1 MTAAPRRIASAATLA
16 VAALVALPILSVAW
30 TALSAGLG
38 PQWVHLWATVLPDY
52 VINTLLLSVWVSLGV
67 AVIGVST
74 AWLVTM
80 CRFPG
85 SALLRWALVLPLALP
100 AYVVAFLYTDLLE
113 YAGPVQA
120 ALRDAF
126 EWRTRRDYWFPEIRS
141 LGGAAFVMSM
151 AFYPYVFLLARS
163 AFLEQSH
170 DAWEV
175 SRTLGDSP
183 LRAFRR
189 LALPLAWP
197 SVVVGIALAVMETVS
212 DYGVVSFFS
221 VPTLT
226 NGLFN
231 VWLVMGDR
239 AAGAQI
245 ALLLLLFVMALVM
258 VERRARARR
267 AYFALS
273 TRSRSAAPVT
283 LRGWQA
289 AAALA
294 VCAVPVLLGFVWPVW
309 RLAGLAVGYD
319 GAAGPDFAAVVARS
333 LGLAGAAAALTLVVG
348 LGLAYAARLG
358 LSRPARF
365 AARIASFGYALP
377 GAVLA
382 IGVMIPFGAFDRV
395 VGGTLR
401 DQWGI
406 TTGLLL
412 SGTVFALLSAYLV
425 RFLTL
430 SHGTLEAGLQRIRPS
445 LDMAART
452 LGRGPAATLG
462 RIHLPLLR
470 GALVTAGL
478 LVFVDVLKELPA
490 TLVLRPF
497 DFETLATSVYTLA
510 SDERYGEAAAPA
522 LVLTLAGLIPAVLL
536 SGLLGRRAGAAEP
549 S

>member
-1 MTAAPRRIASAATLA
+1 MTAAPRRIGSAATLA
-16 VAALVALPILSVAW
+16 VAAFVALPILSVTW

-38 PQWVHLWATVLPDY
+38 PQWAHLWATVLPDY
-52 VINTLLLSVWVSLGV
+52 ISGTLLLSLWVALGV
-67 AVIGVST
+67 AVIGVAT

-85 SALLRWALVLPLALP
+85 SGVLRWALVLPLALP
-100 AYVVAFLYTDLLE
+100 AYVVAFLYTDMLE
-113 YAGPVQA
+113 YAGPVQG
-120 ALRDAF
+120 ALRDVF
-126 EWRTRRDYWFPEIRS
+126 EWRTRRDYWFLEIRS
-141 LGGAAFVMSM
+141 LGGAAFVMTL

-175 SRTLGDSP
+175 SRTLCDTP
-183 LRAFRR
+183 LSAFRR
-189 LALPLAWP
+189 VALPLAWP
-197 SVVVGIALAVMETVS
+197 SVMVGIALAVMEAVS
-212 DYGVVSFFS
+212 DYGVVSFFA

-239 AAGAQI
+239 AFGAQI
-245 ALLLLLFVMALVM
+245 ALLLLVFVVALVT

-267 AYFALS
+267 TYFALS
-273 TRSRSAAPVT
+273 TRSRSAAPVV
-283 LRGWQA
+283 LRGWRA
-289 AAALA
+289 WAALA
-294 VCAVPVLLGFVWPVW
+294 ACALPVLLGFVLPVW
-309 RLAGLAVGYD
+309 QLAGLAAGYD
-319 GAAGPDFAAVVARS
+319 AEPGAGFAATVARS
-333 LGLAGAAAALTLVVG
+333 LTLAAAAAALTVAVG

-358 LSRPARF
+358 LSPLARA
-365 AARIASFGYALP
+365 AARVASFGYAVP

-382 IGVMIPFGAFDRV
+382 IGVLIPFGAFDRA
-395 VGGTLR
+395 VGA
-401 DQWGI
+401 
-406 TTGLLL
+406 LLL
-412 SGTVFALLSAYLV
+412 SGTVFALLSTYLV

-452 LGRGPAATLG
+452 LGRGAVATLG
-462 RIHLPLLR
+462 RVHVPLLR
-470 GALVTAGL
+470 GALLTAGL

-522 LVLTLAGLIPAVLL
+522 LILTVAGLIPAVIL
-536 SGLLGRRAGAAEP
+536 SGLLGRRAGAAEAA
-549 S
+549 

>member
-1 MTAAPRRIASAATLA
+1 MNAAAPRRIGSAATLA
-16 VAALVALPILSVAW
+16 VAAFVALPILSVAW
-30 TALSAGLG
+30 MALSAGLG
-38 PQWVHLWATVLPDY
+38 PQWAHLWSTVLPDY
-52 VINTLLLSVWVSLGV
+52 ITGTLLLSLWVAIGV
-67 AVIGVST
+67 AVIGVGT

-85 SALLRWALVLPLALP
+85 SGVLRWALVLPLALP

-126 EWRTRRDYWFPEIRS
+126 EWRTRRDYWFPEVRS
-141 LGGAAFVMSM
+141 LGGAAFVMTI

-175 SRTLGDSP
+175 SRTLGDTP

-189 LALPLAWP
+189 VALPLAWP
-197 SVVVGIALAVMETVS
+197 SIMVGIALAVMEVVS
-212 DYGVVSFFS
+212 DYGVVSFFA

-239 AAGAQI
+239 ASGAQI
-245 ALLLLLFVMALVM
+245 ALLLLVFVVALVT

-273 TRSRSAAPVT
+273 TRARSAAPVR

-289 AAALA
+289 WAASAACAL
-294 VCAVPVLLGFVWPVW
+294 PVLLGFALPVW
-309 RLAGLAVGYD
+309 QLAGLAAGYD
-319 GAAGPDFAAVVARS
+319 SDPGPEFAATVTRS
-333 LGLAGAAAALTLVVG
+333 LTVAGAAALLTVAVG

-358 LSRPARF
+358 LSPLARA
-365 AARIASFGYALP
+365 AARVASFGYAVP

-382 IGVMIPFGAFDRV
+382 IGVLIPFGAFDRMI
-395 VGGTLR
+395 GT
-401 DQWGI
+401 
-406 TTGLLL
+406 LLL
-412 SGTVFALLSAYLV
+412 SGTLFALLAAYLV

-430 SHGTLEAGLQRIRPS
+430 SHGVLEAGLQRIRPS

-452 LGRGPAATLG
+452 LGRGAAATLG
-462 RIHLPLLR
+462 QIHVPLLR
-470 GALVTAGL
+470 GALLTAGL

-497 DFETLATSVYTLA
+497 NFETLATSVYTLA

-522 LVLTLAGLIPAVLL
+522 LILTIAGLIPAVIL
-536 SGLLGRRAGAAEP
+536 SGLLGRRAGAGEAA
-549 S
+549 